1 MKTILPLLVFT
12 LFAVSSCSKGD
23 GEINNSSSA
32 TTVDYVQQMAPTNA
46 NYTLDQAVSDNAQV
60 MTIAFSGLSFIT
72 GNSGG
77 DTFFPPGKLADFF
90 GFQYMRDVD
99 IAGYGHNTLFLTR
112 VANNVMKILTIEQ
125 KAKLVSLAKEQ
136 AVLYTK
142 YAYNRFPLMN
152 AFRRNLTGNI
162 PAGSTGLNR
171 DKVAEYSAKL
181 YLIDA
186 ELSYKRALM
195 MGEIVQSLTSDQKAY
210 LAKMSFNNFNTWP
223 DVPEDTEIKKGMTN
237 AEFVSVMTYAS
248 EFFSWYK
255 GGINADVYFCPERHG
270 TYFGGFFLKDYPAMK
285 DPNYFIPLDQTGKSG
300 GDFLNT
306 LTADQKALITSITAE
321 QKTIMNEIVQ
331 IRESVSKELRRAMNG
346 LSVDKA
352 KVFQLIERYGNLE
365 GSLSGLYAIR
375 FAQVN
380 KTLTTAQLQILKTI
394 RNLDV
399 TPNGAF
405 RYSSPIVMPSLPDN
419 DYLFGTAT
427 LPADAGNYNAPTGF
441 DVN

>member
-1 MKTILPLLVFT
+1 MKSINPFLVLALLII
-12 LFAVSSCSKGD
+12 SSCNRSD
-23 GEINNSSSA
+23 VENVNPSA
-32 TTVDYVQQMAPTNA
+32 NTIDYTQQMAPTNT
-46 NYTLDQAVSDNAQV
+46 NYTLDQAMSDNAQV

-72 GNSGG
+72 GNSGA

-99 IAGYGHNTLFLTR
+99 IAGYGHNTLFLSR
-112 VANNVMKILTIEQ
+112 VANNVLKILTVEQ
-125 KAKLVSLAKEQ
+125 KAKLVDLAKEQ

-162 PAGSTGLNR
+162 PSGSTGLNR
-171 DKVAEYSAKL
+171 EKVAEYSAKL

-210 LAKMSFNNFNTWP
+210 LATMAFNNYNTWP
-223 DVPEDTEIKKGMTN
+223 DVPEDAEIKKGMTN

-255 GGINADVYFCPERHG
+255 GGINADIYFCPERHG

-285 DPNYFIPLDQTGKSG
+285 DPNYFIPLDQTGKCG
-300 GDFLNT
+300 GDFLNA
-306 LTADQKALITSITAE
+306 LTPDQRVLITSITAE
-321 QKTIMNEIVQ
+321 QKTILNEIVQ
-331 IRESVSKELRRAMNG
+331 IRESVSKELRRSMNG
-346 LSVDKA
+346 LIVDKT

-380 KTLTTAQLQILKTI
+380 KTLTANQFQTLNTT

-405 RYSSPIVMPSLPDN
+405 RYSSPIAMPSLPDN
-419 DYLFGTAT
+419 DYLFGTGT
-427 LPADAGNYNAPTGF
+427 LPTDAGNYNAPAGF
-441 DVN
+441 DAN